1 MHDNEDFLKY
11 GNINASYSSRKEK
24 KRKEKKRKEKK
35 RKKCLLDKAKYLI
48 CRSNKKTL

>member
-1 MHDNEDFLKY
+1 MKEASTKNMHDNEDFLKY

-35 RKKCLLDKAKYLI
+35 RKENLI
-48 CRSNKKTL
+48 KSLY